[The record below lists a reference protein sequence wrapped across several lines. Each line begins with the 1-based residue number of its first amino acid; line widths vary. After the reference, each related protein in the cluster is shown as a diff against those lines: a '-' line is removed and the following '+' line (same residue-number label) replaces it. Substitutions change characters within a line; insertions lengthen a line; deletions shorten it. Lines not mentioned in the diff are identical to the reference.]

1 METMEFARGDGLHHE
16 FYYPADAW
24 VAGGRLFFAAKP
36 AIDDD
41 NADAL
46 AVINANWDD
55 TALKPNETIDGVV
68 YKVYDC
74 YFPPSA
80 TNSILSNGAE
90 SAEYLGEYQ
99 FVPSGGDPQTFPPN
113 DPKIPVVVYF
123 DVKRKTTP

>member
-1 METMEFARGDGLHHE
+1 MDQMIFPRGDGVHHE

-24 VAGGRLFFAAKP
+24 TAGGRLFFAAKP

-41 NADAL
+41 TTDAA
-46 AVINANWDD
+46 AVINQSWDD
-55 TALKPNETIDGVV
+55 AALKPDETLDGIL

-80 TNSILSNGAE
+80 TSSIVSDGAE

-99 FVPSGGDPQTFPPN
+99 FVPSGGDPQTFPPT
-113 DPKIPVVVYF
+113 DPKIPAVVIF
-123 DVKRKTTP
+123 DVKRKTTV